1 MGQVT
6 ERYLPIAATVT
17 VFVLLYLIGALLY
30 PNFLST
36 LVLGNLL
43 TDNAFVIIA
52 AVGVTFVILSGGI
65 DLSIGSMI
73 GFVSVAIAALIAHGW
88 HPLAAAAVMIGFG
101 VVFGS
106 FQGLIVDF
114 CAIEP
119 FIVTLAGLFLLRG
132 MCFMV
137 SLDSVPIHHPWVDAF
152 SDWYIPLGNGGR
164 LSSSA
169 LVMLVVLG
177 AGVVI
182 AHFTRFGVNVYAIG
196 GDRTSAALM
205 GVPMRRTTVMIYALG
220 GFYSSLG
227 GVIYAFYTGSGYP
240 LAAVSVE
247 LDAIAA
253 VVLGGTLLTGG
264 VGLVFGTLFGGLI
277 EGTIQTLI
285 TFNGSLTSWW
295 TKIFIGVLLFVFIV
309 TQRSIMSSFMLR
321 RAT

>member
-1 MGQVT
+1 VK
-6 ERYLPIAATVT
+6 ERYLPIVATVT
-17 VFVLLYLIGALLY
+17 VFVLLYLTGALLY
-30 PNFLST
+30 RNFLST
-36 LVLGNLL
+36 LVFGNLL
-43 TDNAFVIIA
+43 TDNAFVIVA

-73 GFVSVAIAALIAHGW
+73 GFVSIAMATLVSHDW
-88 HPLAAAAVMIGFG
+88 HPLAAAAAMIGFG
-101 VVFGS
+101 VLFGA
-106 FQGLIVDF
+106 FQGLIIHV

-137 SLDSVPIHHPWVDAF
+137 SLNSVPIHHPWVDAF
-152 SDWYIPLGNGGR
+152 SDWYIPLGDGGR

-169 LVMLVVLG
+169 LVMLLALG
-177 AGVVI
+177 AGMVI
-182 AHFTRFGVNVYAIG
+182 AHFTRFGTNVYAIG
-196 GDRTSAALM
+196 GDRASAALM
-205 GVPMRRTTVMIYALG
+205 GVPMRRTTIATYALG
-220 GFYSSLG
+220 GFYSALG

-240 LAAVSVE
+240 LAAVGVE

-264 VGLVFGTLFGGLI
+264 VGLVLGTLFGGLI

-285 TFNGSLTSWW
+285 SFDGSLTSWW

-309 TQRSIMSSFMLR
+309 TQRSIMTSFVLR

>member
-1 MGQVT
+1 VR
-6 ERYLPIAATVT
+6 ERYLPIGATVT
-17 VFVLLYLIGALLY
+17 VFVLLYLIGSLLY

-52 AVGVTFVILSGGI
+52 AVGVTFVIISGGI

-73 GFVSVAIAALIAHGW
+73 GFISVAMAYLVSVGW

-101 VVFGS
+101 IVFGA
-106 FQGLIVDF
+106 FQGFIIDF

-119 FIVTLAGLFLLRG
+119 FIITLAGLFLLRG
-132 MCFMV
+132 VCFMV
-137 SLDSVPIHHPWVDAF
+137 SLDSVPIHHPFVDAF
-152 SDWYIPLGNGGR
+152 SDWHIPLGGGGR
-164 LSSSA
+164 LSGSA
-169 LVMLVVLG
+169 LVMLGVLA

-182 AHFTRFGVNVYAIG
+182 AQFTSFGTNVYAIG
-196 GDRTSAALM
+196 GDRNSAALM

-220 GFYSSLG
+220 GFYSALG
-227 GVIYAFYTGSGYP
+227 GVIYAFYTASGYP
-240 LAAVSVE
+240 LAAVGVE

-277 EGTIQTLI
+277 QGTIQTLI
-285 TFNGSLTSWW
+285 SFNGSLTSWW

-309 TQRSIMSSFMLR
+309 TQRSIMQSFVFR

>member
-1 MGQVT
+1 VRD
-6 ERYLPIAATVT
+6 RYLPLVATVT

-30 PNFLST
+30 PYFLST

-52 AVGVTFVILSGGI
+52 AVGVTFVIISGGI

-73 GFVSVAIAALIAHGW
+73 GFISVAMAYLVSHGW
-88 HPLAAAAVMIGFG
+88 HPAAAAAVMIGFG
-101 VVFGS
+101 IAFGA
-106 FQGLIVDF
+106 FQGFVIEV

-132 MCFMV
+132 LCFMV
-137 SLDSVPIHHPWVDAF
+137 SLDSVPMRHPFVDAF
-152 SDWYIPLGNGGR
+152 SDWHIPLGGGGR

-169 LVMLVVLG
+169 LVMLVALA

-182 AHFTRFGVNVYAIG
+182 AHFTRFGTNVYAIG
-196 GDRTSAALM
+196 GDRASAALM
-205 GVPMRRTTVMIYALG
+205 GVPMRRTTVMIYGLG
-220 GFYSSLG
+220 GFYSALG
-227 GVIYAFYTGSGYP
+227 GVIYALYTASGYP
-240 LAAVSVE
+240 LAAVGVE

-277 EGTIQTLI
+277 QGTIQTLI
-285 TFNGSLTSWW
+285 SFDGSLTSWW
-295 TKIFIGVLLFVFIV
+295 TKIFIGVLLFIFIV